1 LSRIILLVPG
11 NARWHG
17 PANLKIPDG
26 IRLIYLPPCTP
37 ELQPAE
43 TLWALAGEPIIDQ
56 HIAAITELEEK
67 IAAQCIVPAGQPK
80 QIESRTGFH

>member
-1 LSRIILLVPG
+1 MHDGTGR
-11 NARWHG
+11 

-26 IRLIYLPPCTP
+26 IRLIYLPPYTP
-37 ELQPAE
+37 ELQPE

-67 IAAQCIVPAGQPK
+67 IAAQCIAPAGQPSK
-80 QIESRTGFH
+80 SRAELVSIDSQNGSLRSN